1 MKWNRRA
8 AVCLSDA
15 MRPAELRRSMS
26 TNVKSRAKKLAMAIL
41 FFQLASPV
49 AFSQSNA
56 WEKAANAEH
65 KQTDNATAL
74 TLAELERMALENNP
88 TLAQADAAIRVAEGK
103 RKQAGLFPNPIIG
116 YQGEELSTR
125 AFSEKS
131 EHFFF
136 VEQTIL
142 TGGKLKKSRRIFEH
156 EQTEAAAEK
165 EAQRQRVLNSVR
177 LLYYEALAADER
189 IELRKQLS
197 RLADEAVK
205 ISEELF
211 NIGQADRPDLL
222 EAEVEA
228 QQTELALIDA
238 ENDREKTWQ
247 MMAAVVGNPALKP
260 AKLAGN
266 LEAAVPA
273 LDRESLLV
281 SLIGASPE
289 IKSARARV
297 ERARAVIDRAKAER
311 APDIFLRGG
320 FGYSLEKL
328 EGTGRATGPEGFIE
342 AGIRIPLF
350 NRNQGNI
357 AAAQAELLIAERDV
371 QRLELSLR
379 ARLSAVFAEY
389 SSSLR
394 AVERFQQRILP
405 RAGKAYE
412 LYLASFRQMA
422 AAYPQVLI
430 AQRTMFQVREEYIRA
445 LARLHQNAIRLQG
458 FLLTGGLDAPAMRGA
473 AEEGAGD
480 AKDR

>member
-1 MKWNRRA
+1 
-8 AVCLSDA
+8 
-15 MRPAELRRSMS
+15 
-26 TNVKSRAKKLAMAIL
+26 
-41 FFQLASPV
+41 
-49 AFSQSNA
+49 
-56 WEKAANAEH
+56 
-65 KQTDNATAL
+65 
-74 TLAELERMALENNP
+74 
-88 TLAQADAAIRVAEGK
+88 
-103 RKQAGLFPNPIIG
+103 PIIG

-165 EAQRQRVLNSVR
+165 ETQKQRVLNSVR
-177 LLYYEALAADER
+177 MLYYETLAADER
-189 IELRKQLS
+189 VELRKQLS

-228 QQTELALIDA
+228 QQTELALIEA
-238 ENDREKTWQ
+238 ENERENVWQ
-247 MMAAVVGNPALKP
+247 MMASVVGNPALKP
-260 AKLAGN
+260 ARLAGN
-266 LEAAVPA
+266 LESDIPS
-273 LDRESLLV
+273 LDREAMLAA
-281 SLIGASPE
+281 LIAASPE
-289 IKSARARV
+289 IKSARVRV
-297 ERARAVIDRAKAER
+297 ERARAVIDRARAER

-320 FGYSLEKL
+320 FGYSREIL

-357 AAAQAELLIAERDV
+357 AAAQADLSIAERDV

-379 ARLSAVFAEY
+379 ARFSQVFAEY

-405 RAGKAYE
+405 RAEKAYE
-412 LYLASFRQMA
+412 LYLTSFRQMA

-430 AQRTMFQVREEYIRA
+430 AQRTMFQVREEYIVA

-458 FLLTGGLDAPAMRGA
+458 FLLTGGLSAPAMRGIEA
-473 AEEGAGD
+473 QGAGD
-480 AKDR
+480 TDR

>member
-1 MKWNRRA
+1 
-8 AVCLSDA
+8 
-15 MRPAELRRSMS
+15 
-26 TNVKSRAKKLAMAIL
+26 MAIL
-41 FFQLASPV
+41 FFQLASPAV
-49 AFSQSNA
+49 FSQSDA
-56 WEKAANAEH
+56 QEKTANAESR
-65 KQTDNATAL
+65 QTGAAL
-74 TLAELERMALENNP
+74 TLAELERMALDNNP

-103 RKQAGLFPNPIIG
+103 RKQAGLFPNPVIG

-131 EHFFF
+131 EHYFF
-136 VEQTIL
+136 VEQTIP

-156 EQTEAAAEK
+156 EKTEAASEK

-177 LLYYEALAADER
+177 LLYYEALASDER
-189 IELRKQLS
+189 VELRKRLS
-197 RLADEAVK
+197 RLANEAVK

-222 EAEVEA
+222 ESEVEA
-228 QQTELALIDA
+228 QQTELALIEA
-238 ENDREKTWQ
+238 ENEREKIWQ

-260 AKLAGN
+260 VRLAGN

-273 LDRESLLV
+273 LDRETLLA
-281 SLIGASPE
+281 SLIAASPE
-289 IKSARARV
+289 IKGAQARV
-297 ERARAVIDRAKAER
+297 ERARAVIDRARAER

-320 FGYSLEKL
+320 FGYSREKL
-328 EGTGRATGPEGFIE
+328 EGTNRATGPEGFVE

-357 AAAQAELLIAERDV
+357 AAAQAELIIAERDV

-379 ARLSAVFAEY
+379 ARFSDVFAEY

-394 AVERFQQRILP
+394 VVERFQQRILP
-405 RAGKAYE
+405 RAEKAYE
-412 LYLASFRQMA
+412 LYLTSFRQMA

-458 FLLTGGLDAPAMRGA
+458 FLLTGGLNAPAMRA
-473 AEEGAGD
+473 TEEAGD
-480 AKDR
+480 TTDR